1 MDRSEPWLAKH
12 FPQHAGLFMR
22 WKGDR
27 RPGHVV
33 KEEILIELLE
43 VGKEILLD
51 ADDDPSI
58 LEMWERNGINTIHVT
73 R

>member
-1 MDRSEPWLAKH
+1 
-12 FPQHAGLFMR
+12 MR